1 MLFGVQSWLIHNLN
15 DISNQAAITL
25 IRKRSSFAR
34 PYMERLISFRRA
46 ICPSVWPFHGV
57 ARAVHTTARS

>member
-25 IRKRSSFAR
+25 IRKRSSFAQ
-34 PYMERLISFRRA
+34 
-46 ICPSVWPFHGV
+46 
-57 ARAVHTTARS
+57 RSYAGIGNLYAAAAAAKVLAK